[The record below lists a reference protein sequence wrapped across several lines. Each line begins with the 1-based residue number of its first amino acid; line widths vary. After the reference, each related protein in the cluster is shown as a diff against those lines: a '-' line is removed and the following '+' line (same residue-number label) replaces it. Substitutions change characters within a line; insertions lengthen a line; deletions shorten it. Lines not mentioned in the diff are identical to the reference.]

1 VSRHRINP
9 VAAKGAPD
17 AAWTNIG
24 VVPAKSTNLAP
35 AANPGAHAAN
45 ALAAVSAMA
54 MLPGPVGGNLAQLP
68 PERALAIA
76 QALEQLAG
84 EYRLLAGSS
93 RGDLASLAR
102 AEPCH
107 DSMGNYP
114 ETVAPERDR
123 LTLTTN
129 GLANMLGVHPRT
141 IQRMRTAGEGP
152 KPIGVRGALRY
163 RRKDVERW
171 LEGKRR

>member
-1 VSRHRINP
+1 MSRRRINP
-9 VAAKGAPD
+9 VAARCAPD

-107 DSMGNYP
+107 DSMDDDAEPAGI
-114 ETVAPERDR
+114 ERQS

-141 IQRMRTAGEGP
+141 IQRMRAGGEGP
-152 KPIGVRGALRY
+152 RPIGVRGALRY
-163 RRKDVERW
+163 RRKDVERG